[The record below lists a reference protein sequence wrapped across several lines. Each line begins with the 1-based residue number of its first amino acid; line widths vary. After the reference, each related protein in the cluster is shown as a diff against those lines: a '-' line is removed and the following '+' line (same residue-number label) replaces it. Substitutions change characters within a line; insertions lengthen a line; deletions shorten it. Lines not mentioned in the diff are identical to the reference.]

1 MCCYFSCYR
10 VIHPEELYSG
20 GHNPKDDVIVL
31 SSSDGIN
38 LSYAISIQDIKNE
51 G

>member
-1 MCCYFSCYR
+1 VLLLFLLQGDSPRGASCG
-10 VIHPEELYSG
+10 HP
-20 GHNPKDDVIVL
+20 NDDVIVL